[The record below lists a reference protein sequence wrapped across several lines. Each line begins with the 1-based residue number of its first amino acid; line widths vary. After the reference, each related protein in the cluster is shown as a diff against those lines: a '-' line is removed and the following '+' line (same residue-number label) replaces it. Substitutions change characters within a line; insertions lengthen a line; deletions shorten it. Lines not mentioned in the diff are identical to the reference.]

1 MLPIISER
9 DGNRIKIELTVALSG
24 SILEA
29 EESILRAVNAVGNV
43 ATGEGLKRFDADGD
57 PIVVGAR
64 DGTRRASR
72 RRFIILITMFCAPG
86 LDPRVQGSGLLSS
99 ILAPSYYL
107 LRPRFRMAHAFNVIA
122 KRCIFLGGWKRRYQ
136 LTEKDVISPDALL
149 SALKRYL
156 EESGDTEQAV
166 ASKIG
171 MNHHTLH
178 RWLSDNES
186 PKKGGGK
193 LALTALF
200 LRRAGY
206 L

>member
-1 MLPIISER
+1 M
-9 DGNRIKIELTVALSG
+9 
-24 SILEA
+24 
-29 EESILRAVNAVGNV
+29 
-43 ATGEGLKRFDADGD
+43 
-57 PIVVGAR
+57 
-64 DGTRRASR
+64 
-72 RRFIILITMFCAPG
+72 
-86 LDPRVQGSGLLSS
+86 
-99 ILAPSYYL
+99 
-107 LRPRFRMAHAFNVIA
+107 
-122 KRCIFLGGWKRRYQ
+122 YQ
-136 LTEKDVISPDALL
+136 LPEKDVISPDELL

-178 RWLSDNES
+178 RWLSDDES